1 MELAQAHTHT
11 RVLMGDTTHL
21 TVKLI
26 KIMSLGYRKLEK
38 RLENPIG

>member
-1 MELAQAHTHT
+1 MELHTHT

-26 KIMSLGYRKLEK
+26 KIMSLGYRKER
-38 RLENPIG
+38 RLENLIG

>member
-26 KIMSLGYRKLEK
+26 KIMSLGYKKEK